1 MIHGR
6 PTCQHLE
13 SVVVAVEGMDTPE
26 GLAFVSAL
34 ERVLSSFCTVRTQT
48 DRDELHA
55 PGECPEVVL
64 VTSQGDTQNCLL
76 RILAGPKNGRVGV
89 PAEITVLDPL
99 HPEAPVHAAEALAQ
113 LPALAAVRGLRT
125 LPATPALHC
134 VPLAAYPDPEA
145 AFHELFG
152 LSSHRVWLDSSN
164 AAMDPVAGRNRYSIM
179 ADDSGS
185 RGMRAQH
192 LNGVTTMES
201 KLVIARFR
209 GPFFSWLDR
218 NWDSSQAPVP
228 TLPPGLGFALGWL
241 GYLGYELKREC
252 GGNAVE
258 SPLPDASLIRC
269 SRAVVFDHEA
279 RCLYLLAE
287 AGAEGQQW
295 CRNVARRIRRLPS
308 VPRRLS
314 SRLPA
319 VQFSAADS
327 GQSYLQ
333 KIATSQNEIMQ
344 GNSYEVCLT
353 TQIFTNLHES
363 MDPWDLYRRLRR
375 ASPAPFASLVQ
386 LGAVT
391 IASSSPERF
400 LSITAGGHVRAE
412 PIKGTRRR
420 DTSPRADRALKHDL
434 MTSAK
439 DRAENIMIVDLMR
452 NDLSRHA
459 EPGTV
464 SVTRLCDVETYTT
477 VHQLVSTIEATIA
490 RDRSR
495 TAVVAAAYPPG
506 SMTGAPKISSMDIL
520 DELESQPRGPYSGVV
535 GYFSP
540 NGAADLSVTIRSAVV
555 HTPPAERQRLSV
567 GIGGAITADSDPDD
581 ELAEIHTKAKA
592 ILGVLGASFPG

>member
-64 VTSQGDTQNCLL
+64 VTSQGDTRNCLL

-145 AFHELFG
+145 AFHELYG

-192 LNGVTTMES
+192 LNGVTIMES

-228 TLPPGLGFALGWL
+228 ALPPGLGFALGWL

-279 RCLYLLAE
+279 RCLYLLAGSRRRRPAMVQE
-287 AGAEGQQW
+287 RRPTHPAPAFCAPAPQQPVASRTVQRSGLRPVLPSKNRRIPERNHAGKLLRGVPHDPNLHQPPREHGSVGRYTADSAGP
-295 CRNVARRIRRLPS
+295 ARRRS
-308 VPRRLS
+308 QAS
-314 SRLPA
+314 S
-319 VQFSAADS
+319 
-327 GQSYLQ
+327 
-333 KIATSQNEIMQ
+333 
-344 GNSYEVCLT
+344 
-353 TQIFTNLHES
+353 
-363 MDPWDLYRRLRR
+363 
-375 ASPAPFASLVQ
+375 SLVQ
-386 LGAVT
+386 
-391 IASSSPERF
+391 
-400 LSITAGGHVRAE
+400 
-412 PIKGTRRR
+412 
-420 DTSPRADRALKHDL
+420 
-434 MTSAK
+434 
-439 DRAENIMIVDLMR
+439 
-452 NDLSRHA
+452 
-459 EPGTV
+459 
-464 SVTRLCDVETYTT
+464 
-477 VHQLVSTIEATIA
+477 
-490 RDRSR
+490 
-495 TAVVAAAYPPG
+495 
-506 SMTGAPKISSMDIL
+506 
-520 DELESQPRGPYSGVV
+520 
-535 GYFSP
+535 
-540 NGAADLSVTIRSAVV
+540 
-555 HTPPAERQRLSV
+555 
-567 GIGGAITADSDPDD
+567 
-581 ELAEIHTKAKA
+581 
-592 ILGVLGASFPG
+592 